1 MRPLWIAVDSRPDE
15 TRVLVTAGPQE
26 TLLKARLSSAPHH
39 PRAVL
44 TLFEALAMWEGTQA
58 RAVVVVDDRES
69 SAIARLKLDA
79 FADLFEEPLYQLRF
93 VTGRKRGHRDRL
105 DGFGPF
111 HDLRQLVMFEV
122 AR

>member
-1 MRPLWIAVDSRPDE
+1 VRLLSGPPTKPNPTGPSNFDGSGLPL
-15 TRVLVTAGPQE
+15 TG
-26 TLLKARLSSAPHH
+26 
-39 PRAVL
+39 
-44 TLFEALAMWEGTQA
+44 GTQA
-58 RAVVVVDDRES
+58 RAVIVVDDRES
-69 SAIARLKLDA
+69 SAIGRLKLDA
-79 FADLFEEPLYQLRF
+79 FADMFEEPLYQLRF